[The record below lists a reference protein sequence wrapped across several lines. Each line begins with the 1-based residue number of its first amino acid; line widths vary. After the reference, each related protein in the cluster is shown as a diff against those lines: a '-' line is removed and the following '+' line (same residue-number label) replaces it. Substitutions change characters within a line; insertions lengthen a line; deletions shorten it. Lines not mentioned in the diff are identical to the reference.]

1 MTTTAEP
8 TDTFDRTETKQF
20 PHRWTI
26 ARAGIQN
33 VWHYWDNEFIASGGR
48 FILRGTNGSGKSRA
62 LEMLLPFLL
71 DADRRN
77 MGTGSAVKME
87 DLMRVGNA
95 GQPNRLGYLWLE
107 LARSVPEPGVEPTR
121 QYLTVGALVRY
132 SESAAEAK
140 VWYFTTP
147 LRVGHELQL
156 IGAGRE
162 PLSRKALGELIGD
175 DRIVDSPER
184 HRERVASL
192 MFGATGELGKDRF
205 DGLMKLLHTLRAPD
219 VGNRIEE
226 GKLPAIVSD
235 SLPPLSEGALTDA
248 GSQLDGL
255 KDTRSRQQALLQV
268 REEVRTLLTVYRRYT
283 TGVIA
288 EAAQTVQATAE
299 AARQESRNAEQL
311 RSHAELLAR
320 RQRDKVAERTTLADQ
335 AGELSAELDGLKD
348 SDAYRSVQELHDRD
362 RTLSAF
368 AGTADLAFDGAQSAR
383 ETHRGRV
390 GDADRD
396 GRDAVTAVE
405 RLAAAV
411 DEARTR
417 LLGIGLAEHNLP
429 AAVTANLPDQPP
441 AVVDMRVRRTE
452 NPIPVDRPAPAMLTI
467 LPADLDQVAEPA
479 ERSRQAA
486 EERGTQAMNRA
497 KDAADLD
504 RAQQK
509 VEQAQFRAD
518 DADTLA
524 DTDREQAE
532 TAASDRDDIAIE
544 LAEQWQLWVADPDTA
559 DLLGAG
565 VAWVEHPELG
575 PVLADTT
582 ELVGTDSSVDLR
594 GLDHAV
600 DQPLDAAIADLTR
613 RISAVD
619 TRRETIAAEIDV
631 LTRERDA
638 RRAERD
644 PDPEQPFWQ
653 TSSTDLPLWRCLDF
667 TSAADSAV
675 RSGIEGALHAANL
688 LTATIHQDGTLT
700 AADGQLLLLPTQPG
714 LDGQTLDAV
723 LAPDENLPAETADL
737 VRTALTAIG
746 YLDHPGNARPDSP
759 IWIAADGSWRNG
771 PLTGR
776 YTPVAAR
783 FIGAAAR
790 AQERARRLA
799 EIEARLTELAD
810 IDDSLADQGRQL
822 LARQHRVRSYI
833 RDTGPQSRK
842 LDLARA
848 AAAAAAG
855 RATRSAATA
864 ARLRTEADTLAQ
876 RWSVQQRAHQALC
889 AEWGLPVDQVGLT
902 DIASAA
908 RHAADTC
915 RTVVSRTASV
925 RAALGRHERSCQA
938 AVAAELARDD
948 AETTARTDWSRW
960 HEEERQLQSLRDAVG
975 KDVAEVTAKIARAS
989 EQLQKVRARADAA
1002 HMELRALDSQVGEA
1016 TANLTDARRRAGERA
1031 HELVTKVGTL
1041 QQILNAP
1048 GVLASALPDADE
1060 PPVINAADPRRAEA
1074 DCEALLAMLKRA
1086 RSDETQLAAA
1096 RNTFARSMQSTYDLV
1111 ESRVGTL
1118 AIIELTDSVGR
1129 RTLAAAAADLERRCE
1144 EGQRALTE
1152 REQQVFRDFVLGD
1165 VAEELRR
1172 RLTHAESLVGAMNA
1186 SLRSIRT
1193 SHGIGVRLTWKL
1205 AEDASGDVA
1214 RIKSLVATAASVRTP
1229 LQDEE
1234 LLRLLSDR
1242 VSAEASADPSAG
1254 SATHLRSALDYRS
1267 WHTIDVIITGP
1278 EQGRERRISR
1288 RAKLSQGE
1296 IRFVSYVSLFAA
1308 VDAYLSGLTADG
1320 SNLRL
1325 ILLDDAFA
1333 KVDEPT
1339 IAELLGLLV
1348 RLDVDFVMTGHSLWG
1363 CYPQVPALDIYEVCR
1378 DEGSPAVTARVHWDG
1393 KTQSFLR
1400 PV

>member
-1 MTTTAEP
+1 MTATAEP
-8 TDTFDRTETKQF
+8 TDSFDRTEIKQF

-33 VWHYWDNEFIASGGR
+33 VWHYWDNEFVASGGR

-87 DLMRVGNA
+87 DLMRVGSN
-95 GQPNRLGYLWLE
+95 GQTTRLGYLWLE
-107 LARSVPEPGVEPTR
+107 LERSVPEPGTELSR

-140 VWYFTTP
+140 VWYFTTE

-162 PLSRKALGELIGD
+162 PLSRKELGELIGD

-184 HRERVASL
+184 HRERIASL

-235 SLPPLSEGALTDA
+235 SLPPLSEGALTNA

-255 KDTRSRQQALLQV
+255 KDTRSRQQALLQA
-268 REEVRTLLTVYRRYT
+268 REEVRTLLTAYRRYT

-288 EAAQTVQATAE
+288 EAAQAVQATAA
-299 AARQESRNAEQL
+299 AARKESRNVEQL
-311 RSHAELLAR
+311 LGNAELLTQQ
-320 RQRDKVAERTTLADQ
+320 QRDKVAEQTSLADR
-335 AGELSAELDGLKD
+335 AGALSSELEGLKE
-348 SDAYRSVQELHDRD
+348 SDAYRSAKDLNDRE
-362 RTLSAF
+362 RTLGVLAS
-368 AGTADLAFDGAQSAR
+368 GADLAFTAAHTSR
-383 ETHRGRV
+383 EVHRSRV

-396 GRDAVTAVE
+396 AHEAVTAVE

-411 DEARTR
+411 NDARR
-417 LLGIGLAEHNLP
+417 SLLGIGLTEHNLP
-429 AAVTANLPDQPP
+429 AAVTANLPDQPH
-441 AVVDMRVRRTE
+441 ATVDLRIRRAEDPT
-452 NPIPVDRPAPAMLTI
+452 PVDRPTPAPLTI
-467 LPADLDQVAEPA
+467 VPAEPDQVAEPA
-479 ERSRQAA
+479 ERSRRAA
-486 EERGTQAMNRA
+486 EERGTQAANRA
-497 KDAADLD
+497 RDAADLA

-509 VEQAQFRAD
+509 VEQARSRAD
-518 DADTLA
+518 DADTRA

-532 TAASDRDDIAIE
+532 TAASGRDSIAIE
-544 LAEQWQLWVADPDTA
+544 LAEQWRLWVADPDTP
-559 DLLGAG
+559 DLLGADI
-565 VAWVEHPELG
+565 AWAEHPALG
-575 PVLADTT
+575 PVLTDTT
-582 ELVGTDSSVDLR
+582 ELIGTDSRVDLR
-594 GLDHAV
+594 ALDHAV
-600 DQPLDAAIADLTR
+600 DQPLDAAIASLTHR
-613 RISAVD
+613 VAAVD
-619 TRRETIAAEIDV
+619 TQRETIAAEVDE
-631 LTRERDA
+631 LTHERAA

-653 TSSTDLPLWRCLDF
+653 FGTDGLPLWRCLDF
-667 TSAADSAV
+667 TADADPAA
-675 RSGIEGALHAANL
+675 RSGIEGALHAASL
-688 LTATIHQDGTLT
+688 LTATVHRDGTII
-700 AADGQLLLLPTQPG
+700 AADGQLLLLPAQAA
-714 LDGQTLDAV
+714 LDGATLDAV
-723 LAPDENLPAETADL
+723 LTPDENLPAETAEL
-737 VRTALTAIG
+737 VRAALAAIG
-746 YLDHPGNARPDSP
+746 YTSHPGNARPDSP

-776 YTPVAAR
+776 HTPAAAR

-810 IDDSLADQGRQL
+810 IDRSLTDQRSQL
-822 LARQHRVRSYI
+822 LARQQRVRSYV
-833 RDTGPQSRK
+833 RDTGPQSRP
-842 LDLARA
+842 LEVARA
-848 AAAAAAG
+848 AATTA
-855 RATRSAATA
+855 ATRAAESAATA
-864 ARLRTEADTLAQ
+864 ATRRTEADTLAQ
-876 RWSVQQRAHQALC
+876 QWAAQQRAHQALC
-889 AEWGLPVDQVGLT
+889 AEWGLPVEQAALSE
-902 DIASAA
+902 IASSA
-908 RHAADTC
+908 RHAADSC
-915 RTVVSRTASV
+915 RTVVTQAASV
-925 RAALGRHERSCQA
+925 RAALARHQRSCQA
-938 AVAAELARDD
+938 AAGAEQVRDQ
-948 AETTARTDWSRW
+948 AETTARTEWSRW
-960 HEEERQLQSLRDAVG
+960 HEEERQLQTLRDAVG

-989 EQLQKVRARADAA
+989 EQLRKVRERTDTV
-1002 HMELRALDSQVGEA
+1002 HTELRALDSQVGEA

-1041 QQILNAP
+1041 EQILNAP

-1060 PPVINAADPRRAEA
+1060 PPTINAADPRRADA
-1074 DCEALLAMLKRA
+1074 DCEVLLAMLKRA

-1096 RNTFARSMQSTYDLV
+1096 RIAFARSMQSTYDLV

-1118 AIIELTDSVGR
+1118 AIIELTDSAGR

-1172 RLTHAESLVGAMNA
+1172 RLSHAESLVGAMNT

-1205 AEDASGDVA
+1205 AEDASGDVG
-1214 RIKSLVATAASVRTP
+1214 RIKTLVATAASVRTP

-1242 VSAEASADPSAG
+1242 VSAEAGADPSAG
-1254 SATHLRSALDYRS
+1254 SATHLRRALDYRS
-1267 WHTIDVIITGP
+1267 WHSVDVIITGP
-1278 EQGRERRISR
+1278 EKGRERRISR

-1296 IRFVSYVSLFAA
+1296 TRFVSYVTLFAA
-1308 VDAYLSGLTADG
+1308 VDAYLSGLTPDG

-1348 RLDVDFVMTGHSLWG
+1348 RLDVDFVMTGHALWG

-1400 PV
+1400 SV

>member
-1 MTTTAEP
+1 MTATAEP

-26 ARAGIQN
+26 ARAGLQN

-107 LARSVPEPGVEPTR
+107 LERPVAEPDAGPAM

-162 PLSRKALGELIGD
+162 PLPRKELGELIGD
-175 DRIVDSPER
+175 DNLTDKAQK
-184 HRERVASL
+184 HRATIAAQV
-192 MFGATGELGKDRF
+192 FGATGELGKDRY
-205 DGLMKLLHTLRAPD
+205 DGLMALLHTLRAPD

-226 GKLPAIVSD
+226 GNLARILSQ

-255 KDTRSRQQALLQV
+255 KDTRSRQQALLQA
-268 REEVRTLLTVYRRYT
+268 REEVRALLTAYRRYT

-288 EAAQTVQATAE
+288 ETVQNVKTTAA
-299 AARQESRNAEQL
+299 AARKESRNVEELRGNADILTQQQREKGAEQ
-311 RSHAELLAR
+311 
-320 RQRDKVAERTTLADQ
+320 TTLTDQ
-335 AGELSAELDGLKD
+335 AGALSSELEGLKE
-348 SDAYRSVQELHDRD
+348 SDAYRSVQDLNDRE
-362 RTLSAF
+362 RTLGVL
-368 AGTADLAFDGAQSAR
+368 AGAADLTFNAAHAAR
-383 ETHRGRV
+383 EAHRGRV

-396 GRDAVTAVE
+396 GREAVTAVE
-405 RLAAAV
+405 RLAGAV
-411 DEARTR
+411 SDARTS

-429 AAVTANLPDQPP
+429 AAVAANLTEQLH
-441 AVVDMRVRRTE
+441 AVIDLRVRRTE
-452 NPIPVDRPAPAMLTI
+452 DPTQVQRPAPAALSVE
-467 LPADLDQVAEPA
+467 PVDLDQVTKPA
-479 ERSRQAA
+479 DRSRQAA
-486 EERGTQAMNRA
+486 EDRGIQAANRA
-497 KDAADLD
+497 KDAADLN
-504 RAQQK
+504 AAKQK
-509 VEQAQFRAD
+509 VQQAVSRAN

-524 DTDREQAE
+524 GTDRKHAE
-532 TAASDRDDIAIE
+532 TAADERDRTAVE
-544 LAEQWQLWVADPDTA
+544 LAELWRLWVADPDTT
-559 DLLGAG
+559 DLLGADI
-565 VAWVEHPELG
+565 AWAQHPALG
-575 PVLADTT
+575 PVLTDTT

-594 GLDHAV
+594 ELDHAA
-600 DQPLDAAIADLTR
+600 DQPRDAEIDDLGR
-613 RISAVD
+613 RIATVD
-619 TRRETIAAEIDV
+619 AQRDTIAAEVDD

-644 PDPEQPFWQ
+644 PDPQQPFWQ
-653 TSSTDLPLWRCLDF
+653 TGSINLPLWRCLDYAPD
-667 TSAADSAV
+667 TDPTMRA
-675 RSGIEGALHAANL
+675 GIEGALHAANL
-688 LTATIHQDGTLT
+688 LTATIHRDGTLT
-700 AADGQLLLLPTQPG
+700 APDGQLLLLPAQPAT
-714 LDGQTLDAV
+714 DGDSLAAV
-723 LAPDENLPAETADL
+723 LTANENLPADTADL
-737 VRTALTAIG
+737 VRAALAAIG
-746 YLDHPGNARPDSP
+746 YTKHPDKARPDTP

-776 YTPVAAR
+776 HTPAAAR

-799 EIEARLTELAD
+799 EIEARLTELGVAAQ
-810 IDDSLADQGRQL
+810 SLITQRSEL
-822 LARQHRVRSYI
+822 VARQQRVRSYV
-833 RDTGPQSRK
+833 RTTVPQSRA

-848 AAAAAAG
+848 AATAAAT
-855 RATRSAATA
+855 RASNSAATA
-864 ARLRTEADTLAQ
+864 ITRRAEADTLAQ
-876 RWSVQQRAHQALC
+876 QWSTQQREHQALC
-889 AEWGLPVDQVGLT
+889 VEWGLPVEQAALAE
-902 DIASAA
+902 IAAAA
-908 RHAADTC
+908 RNAAATC
-915 RTVVSRTASV
+915 RAVTGQVAAVRGALTRHEESC
-925 RAALGRHERSCQA
+925 RAAEAS
-938 AVAAELARDD
+938 ESARDE
-948 AETTARTDWSRW
+948 AETTARTEWSRW
-960 HEEERQLQSLRDAVG
+960 HEEERQLQALRDAVG
-975 KDVAEVTAKIARAS
+975 KDAAEVTAKIVRAS
-989 EQLQKVRARADAA
+989 EQLKKVRDRAGTVDK
-1002 HMELRALDSQVGEA
+1002 ELRALDIQVGEA
-1016 TANLTDARRRAGERA
+1016 TANLTAARARAGERA
-1031 HELVTKVGTL
+1031 HELVTKAGTL
-1041 QQILNAP
+1041 EQILTAP
-1048 GVLASALPDADE
+1048 GVLASALPEADE
-1060 PPVINAADPRRAEA
+1060 PPIINAADPRRADA
-1074 DCEALLAMLKRA
+1074 DCDALLAMLKRA

-1111 ESRVGTL
+1111 ESRVGML
-1118 AIIELTDSVGR
+1118 AVIELTDSAGR

-1172 RLTHAESLVGAMNA
+1172 RLSHAESLVGAMNA

-1205 AEDASGDVA
+1205 AEDASGDVG

-1234 LLRLLSDR
+1234 LLRLLSER

-1254 SATHLRSALDYRS
+1254 SASHLRRALDYRS
-1267 WHTIDVIITGP
+1267 WHTVDVIITGP
-1278 EQGRERRISR
+1278 ESGRERRISR

-1296 IRFVSYVSLFAA
+1296 IRFVSYVTLFAA
-1308 VDAYLSGLTADG
+1308 VDAYLSGLTPDG

-1348 RLDVDFVMTGHSLWG
+1348 RLDVDFVMTGHALWG